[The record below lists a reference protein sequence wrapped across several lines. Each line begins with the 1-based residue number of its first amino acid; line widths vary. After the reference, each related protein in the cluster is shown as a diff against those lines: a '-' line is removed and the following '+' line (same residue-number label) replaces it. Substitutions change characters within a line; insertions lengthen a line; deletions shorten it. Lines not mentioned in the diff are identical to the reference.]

1 MADKIDMSL
10 DDIIKKTKGPRGARG
25 ARGGRGGR
33 GGRGATRGGGRGARS
48 RSAPRQTRGGRGARG
63 AGRSRSV
70 GNEWSCEAID
80 IAIFSDEFFT
90 HDGLLKTMNH
100 VAIQCPEEIY
110 YQ

>member
-70 GNEWSCEAID
+70 GNEWSCEAIN
-80 IAIFSDEFFT
+80 IAIFSDEFFYT
-90 HDGLLKTMNH
+90 RRSSENDEPCCNT
-100 VAIQCPEEIY
+100 VS
-110 YQ
+110 